1 MGCTVTCGIP
11 GTEEIGYG
19 WPESRGRLF
28 CSYRLKLFFGLG
40 QTIPCKIDGN
50 PEAVAVECALGGFL
64 GDEPAKL
71 HQVLA
76 LLVDAALGDAED
88 LGDPGRLDAALGV
101 AGAVFV
107 EEAADEVPEDGGDEG
122 ASGAAGDKADHAPWD
137 GHPAVGIGDE
147 GETGFESLG

>member
-50 PEAVAVECALGGFL
+50 PKAVAVECALGGFL
-64 GDEPAKL
+64 GDEPGKL
-71 HQVLA
+71 RKVLA
-76 LLVDAALGDAED
+76 LLVDAALRDPED
-88 LGDPGRLDAALGV
+88 LCDPGRFDAALGV
-101 AGAVFV
+101 ALPVFV
-107 EEAADEVPEDGGDEG
+107 EEAADEVPEDGGDERPP
-122 ASGAAGDKADHAPWD
+122 GAAGDKPDDASWD
-137 GHPAVGIGDE
+137 RHPSIGVGDE
-147 GETGFESLG
+147 VETGFESL